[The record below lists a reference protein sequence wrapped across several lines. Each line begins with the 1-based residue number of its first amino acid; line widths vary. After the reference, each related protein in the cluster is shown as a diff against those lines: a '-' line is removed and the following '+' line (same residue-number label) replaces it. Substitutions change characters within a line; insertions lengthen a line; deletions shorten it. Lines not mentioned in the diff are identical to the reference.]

1 MWFEDGKSWIEVV
14 IVVERTKLGRELSYG
29 RWKMILLLYL
39 SLNLHAHKGRLV
51 YLMSLYKIHRQKV
64 TRDLF
69 LSFSARVTLFL
80 W

>member
-1 MWFEDGKSWIEVV
+1 MWFEDGKSRIEVV
-14 IVVERTKLGRELSYG
+14 IVVERTKLGRELNYG
-29 RWKMILLLYL
+29 RWEMILLLYM

-51 YLMSLYKIHRQKV
+51 YLMSLYKIHPEKV

-69 LSFSARVTLFL
+69 LSFSAHVTLFF

>member
-14 IVVERTKLGRELSYG
+14 IVVKRTKLGRKLNYG
-29 RWKMILLLYL
+29 RWEMILLLYL

-51 YLMSLYKIHRQKV
+51 YLMSLYKIHPGKV

-69 LSFSARVTLFL
+69 LSFSAHITLFF